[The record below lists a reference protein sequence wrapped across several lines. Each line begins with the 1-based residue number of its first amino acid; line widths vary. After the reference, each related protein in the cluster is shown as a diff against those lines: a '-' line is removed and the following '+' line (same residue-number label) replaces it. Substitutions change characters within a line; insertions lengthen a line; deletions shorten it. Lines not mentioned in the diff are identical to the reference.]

1 MPSVASTLRAA
12 KKWTSCDCSR
22 KNRSN
27 LLCVRKP
34 LTGKPAE
41 SPYQGL
47 AEDIDIIDGKNRTE
61 ALNKE
66 LLDHFRTLAASNM
79 DTDQVDLQFLE
90 SLITDGA
97 DVNTADKYGQTAL
110 HEISRA
116 WNVNVMK
123 FFLEKGADIHH
134 ADSYGV
140 TPLHVAAALDY
151 EEMVELLIERK
162 ASLGAR
168 TVRDL
173 QTPLH
178 FAAKN
183 DAVGALKILLKHGAD
198 ISSRDYKQRTP
209 LHLAANLDRS
219 EAARALMELGADAG
233 VRDDDGQLCITAM
246 IGRMAP
252 VARLALNQFHVKD
265 RVTRQQ
271 FYYLNLVE
279 PQAPSKTGQHAKKCK
294 ENEPTSP
301 LEVIVKQG
309 KLDLIMHPVILKLIK
324 VKWNLYGRLGAW
336 ILLLLNF
343 LFILSWT
350 IVAISVALIRPEELP
365 YAFPGVRQKMMF
377 HCPVALLFGQ
387 QHQRVAPNVNSNA
400 VSSINIMK
408 IKMFHGLADL
418 FVCVFT
424 EECPPPPAPPTTTAK
439 CSPRGS
445 SLTREFCWQDW
456 WRVLVIVV
464 AIVLTVLEV
473 CQELAEMARSR
484 GKMSRWQA
492 WYRDRITAD
501 KRCLQPMWPEERY
514 FLEEQLKAILKMR
527 PNYFQD
533 LWNVFDWLVYLL
545 LMVVFGIHVADIFIN
560 NVSLRV
566 NSLRLFAVTLIFL
579 WLRLMKHVRAFRV
592 MGPFIVMLGKIVGD
606 VFRFLFLYAEFY
618 VPYACAFWI
627 IFGGTATI
635 PSMETVPKLL
645 YSLYRITL
653 VDDYEFEAMVSVDP
667 IMAYLLCGTFLGL
680 SAILC
685 VNLLIALLSETF
697 QRVYDN
703 ATANAVMQ
711 QASIILLVEDSMPCL
726 RRFYDP
732 DHIHKHCAPL
742 VEFCDDDITTNKDD
756 DAEMKKVTV
765 QIKEALDDFLE
776 SKRDGSKPDDETTD
790 TTEGAQNISKMS
802 SVIQMQREC
811 LRVMKDLQMSQSKQ
825 NTALL
830 SLEKE
835 VHELQVLLQLLIATP
850 GSCEILSKQSTSIS
864 QNEKKAWRES
874 TAETAQRPPEF
885 PLMTAAQNFE
895 TVDMSLQ
902 NVTQEIA
909 EQMQGVYKEHAF

>member
-1 MPSVASTLRAA
+1 MVKPNQVRPTAFDMSEVGPSQAEGQSIGPQVPMASVASTLRAA

-209 LHLAANLDRS
+209 LQLAANLDRS

-365 YAFPGVRQKMMF
+365 YAFPG
-377 HCPVALLFGQ
+377 
-387 QHQRVAPNVNSNA
+387 
-400 VSSINIMK
+400 
-408 IKMFHGLADL
+408 
-418 FVCVFT
+418 
-424 EECPPPPAPPTTTAK
+424 
-439 CSPRGS
+439 
-445 SLTREFCWQDW
+445 DW

-566 NSLRLFAVTLIFL
+566 NSLRVFAVTLIFL

-726 RRFYDP
+726 IRFYDP

-776 SKRDGSKPDDETTD
+776 SKRDGSKPDDETTN

-885 PLMTAAQNFE
+885 PLMTAAKNFE

>member
-1 MPSVASTLRAA
+1 
-12 KKWTSCDCSR
+12 
-22 KNRSN
+22 
-27 LLCVRKP
+27 
-34 LTGKPAE
+34 
-41 SPYQGL
+41 
-47 AEDIDIIDGKNRTE
+47 
-61 ALNKE
+61 
-66 LLDHFRTLAASNM
+66 M

-162 ASLGAR
+162 EASLGAR

-209 LHLAANLDRS
+209 LQLAANLDRS

-365 YAFPGVRQKMMF
+365 YAFPG
-377 HCPVALLFGQ
+377 
-387 QHQRVAPNVNSNA
+387 
-400 VSSINIMK
+400 
-408 IKMFHGLADL
+408 
-418 FVCVFT
+418 
-424 EECPPPPAPPTTTAK
+424 
-439 CSPRGS
+439 
-445 SLTREFCWQDW
+445 DW

-566 NSLRLFAVTLIFL
+566 NSLRVFAVTLIFL

-726 RRFYDP
+726 IRFYDP

-765 QIKEALDDFLE
+765 QIKSSDSILNLLRLAKKHYK
-776 SKRDGSKPDDETTD
+776 SHITGWSPDDVSNTVAYNPFFQTI
-790 TTEGAQNISKMS
+790 NHHKMS

-850 GSCEILSKQSTSIS
+850 GSCQYLNLSKKCIE
-864 QNEKKAWRES
+864 N
-874 TAETAQRPPEF
+874 
-885 PLMTAAQNFE
+885 
-895 TVDMSLQ
+895 
-902 NVTQEIA
+902 
-909 EQMQGVYKEHAF
+909 

>member
-1 MPSVASTLRAA
+1 MGPQMPMSSVACTLRAA
-12 KKWTSCDCSR
+12 KKWTSYDCSR
-22 KNRSN
+22 KNRSS

-66 LLDHFRTLAASNM
+66 LLDHFRTLAASSM

-116 WNVNVMK
+116 WNVDVMK

-209 LHLAANLDRS
+209 LQLAANLDRS
-219 EAARALMELGADAG
+219 EAAQALMELGADAG

-246 IGRMAP
+246 IGQMAP

-279 PQAPSKTGQHAKKCK
+279 PQAPSKTECK
-294 ENEPTSP
+294 ENDPTSP

-365 YAFPGVRQKMMF
+365 YAFPG
-377 HCPVALLFGQ
+377 
-387 QHQRVAPNVNSNA
+387 
-400 VSSINIMK
+400 
-408 IKMFHGLADL
+408 
-418 FVCVFT
+418 
-424 EECPPPPAPPTTTAK
+424 
-439 CSPRGS
+439 
-445 SLTREFCWQDW
+445 DW

-464 AIVLTVLEV
+464 AIVLTVVEV
-473 CQELAEMARSR
+473 GQELAELARSR
-484 GKMSRWQA
+484 RKMSRWQA
-492 WYRDRITAD
+492 WYQDRITAD
-501 KRCLQPMWPEERY
+501 KLCLQPMWPEERY
-514 FLEEQLKAILKMR
+514 FLEEQLKTILKMR

-560 NVSLRV
+560 NISLRV
-566 NSLRLFAVTLIFL
+566 NSLRLFAVILIFL

-653 VDDYEFEAMVSVDP
+653 VDDYEFEAMVNVDP

-726 RRFYDP
+726 RHFYDP

-756 DAEMKKVTV
+756 DAETKKVTV

-776 SKRDGSKPDDETTD
+776 SKRDGSKPDDETTN
-790 TTEGAQNISKMS
+790 TTEGARNISKMS

-811 LRVMKDLQMSQSKQ
+811 LRVMEDLQMSQSKQ
-825 NTALL
+825 NNALL

-835 VHELQVLLQLLIATP
+835 VHELQVLLHLLTATP

-874 TAETAQRPPEF
+874 TAEISQRPPEF
-885 PLMTAAQNFE
+885 PLMTAAQNIE